1 MSEDRERF
9 GTRHRNDDEPDV
21 EGHRMKIKA
30 QDEPK
35 DETEKDDE
43 PDVEAHRMKN
53 R

>member
-1 MSEDRERF
+1 
-9 GTRHRNDDEPDV
+9 
-21 EGHRMKIKA
+21 MKIKA